1 MDALVLE
8 REDIA
13 SPKIRGDNNAMVVLF
28 VFVLPAWVVVII
40 WEIMEAYS
48 TAATTIF
55 GKRTKSPTSDE
66 ARIAWISTI
75 SRISFTE
82 SIDVESHILFSNGD
96 GGDDDNDESATVSS
110 RRK

>member
-28 VFVLPAWVVVII
+28 VFVLPAWVVVI

-96 GGDDDNDESATVSS
+96 GGDDDDDDESATVSS